1 MQPVKFRRLG
11 TEMLFYYIKYEQT
24 EEVLGML
31 HRHEVEPDDQDIN
44 GNTSLHIAVEQK
56 LINQVKLLLSLG
68 ANPNIPDYL
77 EVGYN
82 TPLHKAAEAN
92 EYDIVTLLVSAG
104 ADLNARN
111 KLGQTPLHISFR
123 KKNGEISRYLLSH
136 GRI

>member
-11 TEMLFYYIKYEQT
+11 TEMLFYYIKYDQT

-31 HRHEVEPDDQDIN
+31 HRHEVDPNDQDIN
-44 GNTSLHIAVEQK
+44 GSTSLHIAVEQR

-68 ANPNIPDYL
+68 ANPNIPDHL

-82 TPLHKAAEAN
+82 TPLHKAIETN
-92 EYDIVTLLVSAG
+92 ELELVSLLVSSG
-104 ADLNARN
+104 ADVNFRN
-111 KLGQTPLHISFR
+111 KLGQTALHISFR

-136 GRI
+136 GRV